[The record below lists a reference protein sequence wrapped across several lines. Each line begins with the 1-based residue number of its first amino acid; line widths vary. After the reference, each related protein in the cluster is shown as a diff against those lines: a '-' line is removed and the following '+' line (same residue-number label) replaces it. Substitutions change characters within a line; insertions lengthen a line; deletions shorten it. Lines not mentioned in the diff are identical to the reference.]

1 MDRLIKLA
9 LNKIPRNY
17 LIRLSYIFRKISQ
30 FFNRGNNVECPIC
43 GSHYKKFLS
52 YGYSDVRKNA
62 LCPKCLSL
70 ERHRLIWLYLKD
82 KTTFFNQTLKVLH
95 IAPEQCFKERFKK
108 LSNLNY
114 ITADLNSPIADF
126 RCDVQNLPFND
137 NDFDMVICNHVLE
150 HVDNDILA
158 MQEILRVMKYGAIAI
173 LLVPVDF
180 SRIETYEDP
189 TIISPRERAKHF
201 MQYDHKRLYG
211 TDFPQRLEKVG
222 FVISDRNFLDE
233 IAEEVRIHYALPKS
247 ELMFGY
253 MKKF

>member
-1 MDRLIKLA
+1 
-9 LNKIPRNY
+9 
-17 LIRLSYIFRKISQ
+17 
-30 FFNRGNNVECPIC
+30 
-43 GSHYKKFLS
+43 
-52 YGYSDVRKNA
+52 
-62 LCPKCLSL
+62 
-70 ERHRLIWLYLKD
+70 
-82 KTTFFNQTLKVLH
+82 
-95 IAPEQCFKERFKK
+95 
-108 LSNLNY
+108 
-114 ITADLNSPIADF
+114 
-126 RCDVQNLPFND
+126 
-137 NDFDMVICNHVLE
+137 
-150 HVDNDILA
+150 
-158 MQEILRVMKYGAIAI
+158 MKYGAIAI
-173 LLVPVDF
+173 LLVPGDF